1 MAEPITV
8 TIQGLNSPIST
19 VKVQNK
25 LAESAVT
32 SVAGKVGDVL
42 LTQADVAGLENV
54 NNTSDLDKPISTA
67 TQAAIDAINF
77 SGDFAPLVHQHILA
91 DISGAGTAAAA
102 DTGDFAT
109 FSHNHFIS
117 DISGIGTAATFD
129 SGDFA
134 PYVHTHIM
142 SDVTDLSSGVLSF
155 TNKDLT
161 DYSNIIHAD
170 QIHLRVKADT
180 NLLKG
185 QPVKFDSYNIGENAI
200 NVSLADQMTSVSI
213 GLAEE
218 DILQGNFGNII
229 TAGILDHVNTTG
241 FNEGEIL
248 YVNGEGLLT
257 GVEPL
262 SGYSQPIAL
271 CLKSQQNN
279 GALQVLAA
287 YPKQPSTDVRND
299 STVSGLNVTEA
310 LDNLYSSIG
319 VGLQSGDNV
328 SFLANDAG
336 YLTDAVQSGDN
347 VSLLVND
354 ENYVS
359 SGDNVSLLAN
369 DVGYLTDAIQSGNNI
384 SLLTN
389 DTGYLT
395 SETNQNWYI
404 TKLGDEITDASVGVK
419 TTWMVPASGKIHNVA
434 AGCSTIV
441 SGSAIILDVKSN
453 GSGIFSTK
461 PTIDDLE
468 QTTATAASGS
478 ALSTSPTAVAPGD
491 KITFEV
497 DTFGGVGGAG
507 LHIDLLISWD

>member
-8 TIQGLNSPIST
+8 TIQGLNSPIAT

-25 LAESAVT
+25 LSESAVT
-32 SVAGKVGDVL
+32 SVAGRVGDVL
-42 LTQADVAGLENV
+42 LTQADIAGLENV

-67 TQAAIDAINF
+67 TQAAIDAISF
-77 SGDFAPLVHQHILA
+77 SGDFAPLVHQHTLA
-91 DISGAGTAAAA
+91 DITDAGSAAAA
-102 DTGDFAT
+102 DVGDFAT
-109 FSHNHFIS
+109 SSHQHLLS
-117 DISGIGTAATFD
+117 DISGIGTAAASDT
-129 SGDFA
+129 GDFA
-134 PYVHTHIM
+134 PYVHTHLM
-142 SDVTDLSSGVLSF
+142 SDVSDLATGSISL
-155 TNKDLT
+155 TNKTLASYT
-161 DYSNIIHAD
+161 NKIHAD

-180 NLLKG
+180 NLVKG
-185 QPVKFDSYNIGENAI
+185 QPVKFDSYNPGENAI
-200 NVSLADQMTSVSI
+200 NVSLADQMTNVSI

-218 DILQGNFGNII
+218 NISQGNFGNII
-229 TAGILDHVNTTG
+229 TAGILTDVDTSD

-262 SGYSQPIAL
+262 SGFSQPIAF
-271 CLKSQQNN
+271 CLRKQQNN
-279 GALQVLAA
+279 GSLQVLAA

-319 VGLQSGDNV
+319 GGLQSGDNVSLLVNDENYVSSGDNV

-347 VSLLVND
+347 VSLFVN
-354 ENYVS
+354 N
-359 SGDNVSLLAN
+359 
-369 DVGYLTDAIQSGNNI
+369 VGYLTDAIQSGNNI

-404 TKLGDEITDASVGVK
+404 TKLGDETTDASVGVK

-434 AGCSTIV
+434 AGCSTVV

-478 ALSTSPTAVAPGD
+478 ALLTDPTTISYGD
-491 KITFEV
+491 KLTFEV
-497 DTFGGVGGAG
+497 DTFGVLAAQ
-507 LHIDLLISWD
+507 DCT

>member
-1 MAEPITV
+1 MPDPIKV
-8 TIQGLNSPIST
+8 TISSLNSPIET
-19 VKVQNK
+19 VKVMNA
-25 LAESAVT
+25 LAASAVT
-32 SVAGKVGDVL
+32 SVAGRVGDVTL
-42 LTQADVAGLENV
+42 SRYDVGLSNV

-67 TQAAIDAINF
+67 TQAAIDAISF
-77 SGDFAPLVHQHILA
+77 SGDFAPLVHQHTLA
-91 DISGAGTAAAA
+91 DITDAGSAAAA
-102 DTGDFAT
+102 DVVDFAT
-109 FSHNHFIS
+109 SSHQHLLS
-117 DISGIGTAATFD
+117 DISGIGTAAASDTA
-129 SGDFA
+129 DFA
-134 PYVHTHIM
+134 PYGHTHLM
-142 SDVTDLSSGVLSF
+142 SDVTDLASGAISF
-155 TNKDLT
+155 TNKTLASYT
-161 DYSNIIHAD
+161 NKIHAD

-200 NVSLADQMTSVSI
+200 NVSLADQMTAVSI

-218 DILQGNFGNII
+218 DISQGNFGNII
-229 TAGILDHVNTTG
+229 TAGILDHVDTSD

-262 SGYSQPIAL
+262 SGYSQPIAF

-310 LDNLYSSIG
+310 LNNLYSSIG
-319 VGLQSGDNV
+319 GGL
-328 SFLANDAG
+328 
-336 YLTDAVQSGDN
+336 QSGDN

-369 DVGYLTDAIQSGNNI
+369 DAGYLTDAIQSGNNI

-468 QTTATAASGS
+468 QTTATAASGF
-478 ALSTSPTAVAPGD
+478 ALLTNPTPISYGD
-491 KITFEV
+491 RLTFEV

>member
-1 MAEPITV
+1 M
-8 TIQGLNSPIST
+8 
-19 VKVQNK
+19 
-25 LAESAVT
+25 
-32 SVAGKVGDVL
+32 
-42 LTQADVAGLENV
+42 
-54 NNTSDLDKPISTA
+54 
-67 TQAAIDAINF
+67 
-77 SGDFAPLVHQHILA
+77 
-91 DISGAGTAAAA
+91 
-102 DTGDFAT
+102 GDFAT
-109 FSHNHFIS
+109 SSHQHLLS
-117 DISGIGTAATFD
+117 DISGIGTAAASDT
-129 SGDFA
+129 GDFA
-134 PYVHTHIM
+134 PYVHTHLM
-142 SDVTDLSSGVLSF
+142 SDVTDLATGAISL

-200 NVSLADQMTSVSI
+200 NVSLADQFTNVSI

-218 DILQGNFGNII
+218 NISQGNFGNII
-229 TAGILDHVNTTG
+229 TAGILDHVDTSD

-262 SGYSQPIAL
+262 SGYSQPIAF

-310 LDNLYSSIG
+310 LDNLYSSIAG
-319 VGLQSGDNV
+319 GLQ
-328 SFLANDAG
+328 
-336 YLTDAVQSGDN
+336 
-347 VSLLVND
+347 
-354 ENYVS
+354 

-369 DVGYLTDAIQSGNNI
+369 DAGYLTDAIQSGNNI

-404 TKLGDEITDASVGVK
+404 TKLGDETTDASIGVK

-434 AGCSTIV
+434 AGCSTVV

-468 QTTATAASGS
+468 QTTATAATGF
-478 ALSTSPTAVAPGD
+478 ALLTDPTPISYGD
-491 KITFEV
+491 KLTFEV